1 MPPALS
7 FPLRVRIHKHTFG
20 VRPITPDD
28 RERIRSGLQHISEET
43 SYHRFF
49 TAHFT
54 PTDARLRYLTNV
66 DGEQHVALGMVDCE
80 TPEEVG
86 VGAARYVRLP
96 DDPSVAEAAVLVIDA
111 YQNRGLGSVLL
122 AALNRHAAAR
132 GVRRFRAYVLQD
144 NADFLGYLRGLGA
157 FEEKAQDGAV
167 QLDLPVRATVE
178 GLPDT
183 EAAQR
188 ARWAVA
194 RLDAAEPGG
203 CS

>member
-1 MPPALS
+1 
-7 FPLRVRIHKHTFG
+7 
-20 VRPITPDD
+20 
-28 RERIRSGLQHISEET
+28 
-43 SYHRFF
+43 
-49 TAHFT
+49 
-54 PTDARLRYLTNV
+54 
-66 DGEQHVALGMVDCE
+66 
-80 TPEEVG
+80 
-86 VGAARYVRLP
+86 
-96 DDPSVAEAAVLVIDA
+96 
-111 YQNRGLGSVLL
+111 
-122 AALNRHAAAR
+122 
-132 GVRRFRAYVLQD
+132 VRRFRAYVLQD